1 MEHKVAVIAGV
12 GEGIGAACA
21 LALAADGADLVLG
34 ARDADRIERIARR
47 TRSLGRRVVVVATDI
62 TDPMQAHRLIDT
74 AVEEFGRLDAVVN
87 VAASSGPPATVE
99 HFDAEVYRR
108 SFEVN
113 VIGTLQVSSAA
124 VPHLR
129 SSGGGAI
136 VQISALSAHTRLP
149 RLADYASTKSALV
162 TASLTLAREV
172 GRDGIRVNVV
182 VPGYTAGEGLDRY
195 LDEQAER
202 RGITRAE
209 IDEQIL
215 RSSALR
221 RVPDPS
227 DMAEAVLYLAS
238 DRSRAVTGQLVHVN
252 AGEWIP

>member
-1 MEHKVAVIAGV
+1 MEHKVAVVAGV

-149 RLADYASTKSALV
+149 RLADYTSTKSALV

-182 VPGYTAGEGLDRY
+182 VPGYIAGEGLDRY
-195 LDEQAER
+195 LDEQEER
-202 RGITRAE
+202 RGITRTE

>member
-1 MEHKVAVIAGV
+1 MAVIAGV

>member
-34 ARDADRIERIARR
+34 ARDVERVERIAER

-62 TDPMQAHRLIDT
+62 TDPTQAQRLIDT
-74 AVEEFGRLDAVVN
+74 AVESFGRLDAVVN
-87 VAASSGPPATVE
+87 VAATSGPPGPVE

-113 VIGTLQVSSAA
+113 VIGTLHVSSAA

-129 SSGGGAI
+129 ASGGGAI
-136 VQISALSAHTRLP
+136 VQISALSAHTRLA
-149 RLADYASTKSALV
+149 RLADYTSTKSALV

-182 VPGYTAGEGLDRY
+182 VPGYTAGEELDRY

-209 IDEQIL
+209 VDEQIL

-227 DMAEAVLYLAS
+227 DVAEAVLYLVS
-238 DRSRAVTGQLVHVN
+238 DRSRAVTGQLIHVN